1 MRRGQQGRCLFIL
14 PTRRL
19 LDKHALM
26 RSALADAA
34 SGTSPGSVFLTQR
47 VFARDVLDVTSR
59 TVFLDLH
66 VCSSQ
71 NPLLCF
77 HFLPPNPP
85 PWRRPD
91 ACPSPETQGLL
102 WGRASPPPS
111 LQRALEGGVSSKNGK
126 QARHQ
131 LDYRVSRGNREPR
144 PRNHLPTDQAAC
156 RGACCLHLT
165 SGLPTDLTHLPIVT
179 RPF

>member
-71 NPLLCF
+71 T
-77 HFLPPNPP
+77 PPSVLSL
-85 PWRRPD
+85 
-91 ACPSPETQGLL
+91 PSPE
-102 WGRASPPPS
+102 PP
-111 LQRALEGGVSSKNGK
+111 AVAE
-126 QARHQ
+126 A
-131 LDYRVSRGNREPR
+131 
-144 PRNHLPTDQAAC
+144 
-156 RGACCLHLT
+156 
-165 SGLPTDLTHLPIVT
+165 
-179 RPF
+179 